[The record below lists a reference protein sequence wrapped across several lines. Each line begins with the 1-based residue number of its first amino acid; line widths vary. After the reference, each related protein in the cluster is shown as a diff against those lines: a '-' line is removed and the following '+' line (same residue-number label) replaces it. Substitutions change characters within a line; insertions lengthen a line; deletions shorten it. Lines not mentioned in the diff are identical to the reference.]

1 MRISDWSSD
10 VCSSDLSF
18 LKRHAIFEQL
28 WQLKHFHLGGF
39 PRSKTFSSLSPPSL
53 LLLQLFRLPLLAP
66 LLLGRF
72 THSYPSCCV
81 KPTADCMTP
90 SFLDSLEPL
99 SESEVEVCQLS
110 PMQEDFPL
118 TRPRKSVV

>member
-10 VCSSDLSF
+10 VCSSD
-18 LKRHAIFEQL
+18 L

-72 THSYPSCCV
+72 THSYPSCCL

-99 SESEVEVCQLS
+99 SESEVEEIGRGHV
-110 PMQEDFPL
+110 
-118 TRPRKSVV
+118 